1 MNPKGKASEVIY
13 NECKSSEIKTKIRR
27 FSNMMQ
33 RLSANQEEE
42 SHEDE
47 EDENEEMMI

>member
-1 MNPKGKASEVIY
+1 M
-13 NECKSSEIKTKIRR
+13 KTKIRR